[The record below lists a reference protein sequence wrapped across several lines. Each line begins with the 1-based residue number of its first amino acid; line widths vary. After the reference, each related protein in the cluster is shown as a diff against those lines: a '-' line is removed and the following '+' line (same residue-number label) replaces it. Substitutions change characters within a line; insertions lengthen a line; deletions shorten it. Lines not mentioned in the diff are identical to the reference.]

1 MQSVVNFYKQFNK
14 YKNYNV
20 IELSHHV
27 EPSIQA
33 NQYKVFRDDKGIFGF
48 VNWAFLNEENEQN
61 YKSNAKIN
69 KDQWQSGDRLWLHDI
84 LILRNAR
91 IVMSWVYN
99 YFKNFLKT
107 NQCINW
113 LRLDDNNNIYRI
125 SSKYKR
131 EFHK

>member
-1 MQSVVNFYKQFNK
+1 M
-14 YKNYNV
+14 
-20 IELSHHV
+20 
-27 EPSIQA
+27 
-33 NQYKVFRDDKGIFGF
+33 
-48 VNWAFLNEENEQN
+48 NWAFLNEENEQN
-61 YKSNAKIN
+61 YKLNAKIN

-99 YFKNFLKT
+99 HFKNFLKT

>member
-1 MQSVVNFYKQFNK
+1 MQSVVNFYKQFKK
-14 YKNYNV
+14 YKNHNV
-20 IELSHHV
+20 IELSHHI

>member
-14 YKNYNV
+14 YKNHNV

-33 NQYKVFRDDKGIFGF
+33 NQYKIFRDDKGIFGF
-48 VNWAFLNEENEQN
+48 VNWAFLNEENEQH

-99 YFKNFLKT
+99 HFKNFLKT